1 MSWAPISL
9 PEGNGFLLAAL
20 PQNRVRF
27 QPNAGFSGR
36 VEKVFSFRAWDRTG
50 ASGITGRAAL
60 LSASGGQTAFSSE
73 VSEANVTVLANP
85 WHNPIHDVD
94 VNGDGFLSPLDALLV
109 INYLNTAAAADSGR
123 VPVDA
128 SVGPPFYDVDDNGFI
143 TARDA
148 LLIINSIN
156 TGANLSV
163 PNPTAI
169 GEAEEAGDIAAPDS
183 DLLSLLAVDVTDQI
197 KKKRR

>member
-1 MSWAPISL
+1 M
-9 PEGNGFLLAAL
+9 
-20 PQNRVRF
+20 
-27 QPNAGFSGR
+27 
-36 VEKVFSFRAWDRTG
+36 
-50 ASGITGRAAL
+50 
-60 LSASGGQTAFSSE
+60 
-73 VSEANVTVLANP
+73 
-85 WHNPIHDVD
+85 
-94 VNGDGFLSPLDALLV
+94 
-109 INYLNTAAAADSGR
+109 
-123 VPVDA
+123 PVDA

-169 GEAEEAGDIAAPDS
+169 GEAEEAGGIAAPDS